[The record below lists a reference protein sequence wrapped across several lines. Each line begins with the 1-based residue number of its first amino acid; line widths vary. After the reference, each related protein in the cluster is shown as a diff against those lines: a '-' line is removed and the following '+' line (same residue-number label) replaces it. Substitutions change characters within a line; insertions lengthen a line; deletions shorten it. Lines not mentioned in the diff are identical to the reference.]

1 MKAQRIFPGITLI
14 GFGLYF
20 LLERSHITIFKGFYS
35 WPTLLCIV
43 GLAFLIQAYYGKDH
57 NVILPG
63 IILFGFGAHF
73 HLVKLLDTW
82 PNHYGIFILIISIGF
97 ILQARKTKSG
107 MFYGVTLC
115 ILAIF
120 ILFYDK
126 VTSLLSL
133 TQNVISFWPFVLMAF
148 GVYVLFFR
156 KK

>member
-1 MKAQRIFPGITLI
+1 MKGQRILPGIILI

-20 LLERSHITIFKGFYS
+20 FLERSQIQIFTGFYS
-35 WPTLLCIV
+35 WPTLFCIV
-43 GLAFLIQAYYGKDH
+43 GLAFLIQAYYGKDVH
-57 NVILPG
+57 AILPG
-63 IILFGFGAHF
+63 VILFGFGAHF
-73 HLVKLLDTW
+73 HLVKLLNFW
-82 PNHYGIFILIISIGF
+82 PSHFGVFILIISIGF

-133 TQNVISFWPFVLMAF
+133 TQNVVNFWPFVLMAF

>member
-1 MKAQRIFPGITLI
+1 MKGQRIFPGIILI

-20 LLERSHITIFKGFYS
+20 FLERSQIHIFTGFYT
-35 WPTLLCIV
+35 WPTLFCIV
-43 GLAFLIQAYYGKDH
+43 GLAFLIQAYYGKDVH
-57 NVILPG
+57 AILPG
-63 IILFGFGAHF
+63 VILFGFGVHF
-73 HLVKLLDTW
+73 HLVQLIEAW
-82 PNHYGIFILIISIGF
+82 PSHFGIFILIISIGF

-133 TQNVISFWPFVLMAF
+133 TQNVVTFWPFVLMAF

>member
-1 MKAQRIFPGITLI
+1 MKAQRIFPGIILI

-20 LLERSHITIFKGFYS
+20 FLERSQITFFSGFYS
-35 WPTLLCIV
+35 WPTFLCIV
-43 GLAFLIQAYYGKDH
+43 GLAFLIQAYYGKD
-57 NVILPG
+57 NQSILPG
-63 IILFGFGAHF
+63 VILFGFGAHF
-73 HLVKLLDTW
+73 HLIKHVAAW
-82 PNHYGIFILIISIGF
+82 PHHFGIFILIISIGF
-97 ILQARKTKSG
+97 ILQARKTKLG

-115 ILAIF
+115 ILAVF

-126 VTSLLSL
+126 VTSLLNF